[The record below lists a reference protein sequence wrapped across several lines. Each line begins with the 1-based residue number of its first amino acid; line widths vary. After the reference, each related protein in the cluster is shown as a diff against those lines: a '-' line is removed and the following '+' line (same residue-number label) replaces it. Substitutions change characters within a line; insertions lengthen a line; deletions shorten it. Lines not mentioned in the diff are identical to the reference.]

1 MNDYYNNGSET
12 YGQPVLS
19 IQEYTARTF
28 LWMFVGLLITFG
40 VGIAGMMS
48 GMVYLVLVRMPWLM
62 LALLVATLALSITMA
77 ARIERMS
84 VGAAQGLF
92 LTFSALM
99 GVTMSVTLSGY
110 DLGAV
115 IIVFAAAALY
125 FAVMALFGHF
135 TGIDLSRMGPILLS
149 GLTFLV
155 ILGILGLFIPFLSL
169 SNNFF
174 CYVGIVLFLGYTA
187 YDTQQIRNYYS
198 YYCGYPDMLEKA
210 AVFSALQLYLDFLNL
225 FIRLLQLFGRRRRN

>member
-1 MNDYYNNGSET
+1 MNDYYNNGPEA
-12 YGQPVLS
+12 YGRPALS
-19 IQEYTARTF
+19 IEEYTARTF

-62 LALLVATLALSITMA
+62 LALLVATLALSVTMA

-110 DLGAV
+110 DLGAF
-115 IIVFAAAALY
+115 VF
-125 FAVMALFGHF
+125 
-135 TGIDLSRMGPILLS
+135 
-149 GLTFLV
+149 
-155 ILGILGLFIPFLSL
+155 
-169 SNNFF
+169 
-174 CYVGIVLFLGYTA
+174 
-187 YDTQQIRNYYS
+187 
-198 YYCGYPDMLEKA
+198 CG
-210 AVFSALQLYLDFLNL
+210 
-225 FIRLLQLFGRRRRN
+225 